1 MAESTKDAVDDD
13 TEVTL
18 VIKWNGKE
26 YPIRI
31 AQQDTLGG
39 IKRKL
44 EDETC
49 VNEKKQKIIGLKTM
63 AGKMPT
69 DDTQISELSL
79 KPKQRIMMLGSI
91 DAELK
96 KIADQEEIAPHFQDH
111 TDEDDDETGPEE
123 GSEQV
128 LLSRPEIQE
137 KLARRVKAA
146 VIKEINP
153 PRKGKKCAV
162 LDIDYTFF
170 DLSSP
175 AEVPNELVR
184 PYLHEFLESIHPY
197 YDIVIWS
204 ATSMKWIDVKLKEL
218 GLLDNPTYKITACM
232 DYTAMVTV
240 AVPGYHKNVFDCK
253 PLHVLWSRYPE
264 YYSKSNTIMLD
275 DLRRNY
281 VLNRGN
287 GLVIKPFRKSATKGK
302 SDREML
308 KLKIY
313 FDKLLGLESFEG
325 INHDDWEHYI
335 RNEWK
340 EFKRNL

>member
-1 MAESTKDAVDDD
+1 M
-13 TEVTL
+13 
-18 VIKWNGKE
+18 IKWNGKE

-31 AQQDTLGG
+31 AQQETLRGV
-39 IKRKL
+39 KRRL

-49 VNEKKQKIIGLKTM
+49 VNEKKQKIIGLKTV
-63 AGKMPT
+63 AGQMPT

-79 KPKQRIMMLGSI
+79 KPKQKIMMLGSI

-96 KIADQEEIAPHFQDH
+96 KIAAQEEIAPHFQDH

-123 GSEQV
+123 GSEQE
-128 LLSRPEIQE
+128 LLARPEIQE

-146 VIKEINP
+146 VIKELNP

-170 DLSSP
+170 DLSST
-175 AEVPNELVR
+175 AELPRELLR
-184 PYLHEFLESIHPY
+184 PHLHEFLESIYPH

-218 GLLDNPTYKITACM
+218 GLLDNATYKITACM

-240 AVPGYHKNVFDCK
+240 AVPGYHKKVFDCK

-281 VLNRGN
+281 VLNPGN
-287 GLVIKPFRKSATKGK
+287 GLVIRPFKKSATKGK

-313 FDKLLGLESFEG
+313 FDKLLGLDSFEG

-340 EFKRNL
+340 EFKGNL